1 MRNLKRALSLAL
13 ASVMLLGM
21 MVVGAGAVSYPD
33 VDDNDNVEAI
43 DVLNAVEVMIGRQGN
58 FEPDEAV
65 NRHEM
70 AVIMAKLVLGV
81 KTADNYVGTHPFT
94 DVVPW
99 ADKYVAACYENG
111 LVAGTSATTFGGGQ
125 PLTAVQAAAMM
136 LRALGYKDLSK
147 GANDWRA
154 PVTAT
159 ANQIRLFNGVAS
171 VPSEQLNR
179 NQVAQLALN
188 TLKSSVV
195 DLKDNTISWSGNDG
209 QIIMTG
215 GSREYI
221 VRSSSESYA
230 RAINNTEVAGTSA
243 SSVSG
248 YTVELG
254 EHLYNGKLHLT
265 NDVDAFGRPSRVW
278 EYDGKDVG
286 TYIRDELLRDEYTVS
301 VKGSDVYDDLGT
313 ISIRDSE
320 LEVYIDGVKGPKI
333 VKDELVRTNR
343 DNLAGTGKGVLTQ
356 VFYDQSNKVV
366 TITEINTYLAKA
378 TSDYNEKTDRA
389 NLDVYGFDKAAKER
403 KVRQG
408 TYPTNLNTVANY
420 TNIKEDDVAE
430 VVNLKEGDFVL
441 VTIADGE
448 LQSIEAPEIL
458 QDQKINTLK
467 VADWVNTGSQK
478 YDFAAAYDYDFE
490 HVLTKYDII
499 NMENASYNLYFDN
512 YGYVVGADLY
522 EGAKNYVFITG
533 YDRNGSYIY
542 DSTISANAIFAD
554 GTQATIKVD
563 AGKSDPSVGATAVG
577 TVDKWTGG
585 SNDGDA
591 VVNKWYTY
599 SVNSS
604 NVYTLKLANQVWDV
618 GTNHGGEITAAR
630 NGLVG
635 QYDAA
640 HSGAAV
646 TIPIGYYHAG
656 VPASAQVKSTTQWVY
671 GDTDTNYII
680 VDPVDNIKQMGKG
693 GGIKYGISGVTKTV
707 TGVRN
712 VDIDMYLQN
721 ADGSND
727 DTYGAYAVY
736 DSNFHIV
743 AAVVVGK
750 DQGSDNYVYL
760 TKGEPNQ
767 EAIRSDS
774 EGNWYWEF
782 DVITKEDGL
791 TKKTLK
797 GNYNDLTSFI
807 NDKGK
812 GLYTFRY
819 DGDGYVTGG
828 AGKAVDR
835 NVASHE
841 VVYGT
846 EWDTVAPA
854 VGVVA
859 REPKDIVYNA
869 GSDTILPAL
878 AWATENQLYVNGR
891 TLNDKA
897 TTDMYGVHLAPNA
910 KIYTN
915 LMINGGWETE
925 EYSNLSSAV
934 SALTYNKA
942 NDGVTRR
949 VYGILNSNGEAEV
962 LVIEIAHNFKTSQTG
977 DYGNNGRLAVTG
989 LSLSTGRVYFTNT
1002 SIYNISAGASANV
1015 QIRRNGT
1022 LVYNGP
1028 ATSVTATAAGATG
1041 TVIIPYTNWGAAGQ
1055 MYTVTVTIVD
1065 GTNEFSGSASVYG

>member
-21 MVVGAGAVSYPD
+21 MVVGAGAASYPD
-33 VDDNDNVEAI
+33 VDETHNVEAI

-58 FEPDEAV
+58 FEPTEAV

-81 KTADNYVGTHPFT
+81 KTADNYVGSHPFT

-195 DLKDNTISWSGNDG
+195 DLKDNTISWSNDDG

-313 ISIRDSE
+313 ISIRDSD
-320 LEVYIDGVKGPKI
+320 LEVYVDGVLGNKI

-343 DNLAGTGKGVLTQ
+343 ANLFGTGKGVLTQ

-389 NLDVYGFDKAAKER
+389 NLGVYGFNKTLKER
-403 KVRQG
+403 QVRQV
-408 TYPTNLNTVANY
+408 TDSTNLNTVASY
-420 TNIKEDDVAE
+420 TNVKEDDVAE
-430 VVNLKEGDFVL
+430 VVNLKEGDFIL
-441 VTIADGE
+441 VTIADGA
-448 LQSIEAPEIL
+448 LQSIKAPEIL

-499 NMENASYNLYFDN
+499 NMENASYNLYFDK

-522 EGAKNYVFITG
+522 EGAKNYVFISG
-533 YDRNGSYIY
+533 YDRSGSNIY
-542 DSTISANAIFAD
+542 DSTISAHAIFAD

-563 AGKSDPSVGATAVG
+563 AGKSDPSIGSN
-577 TVDKWTGG
+577 VDKAGTDQWAEKAAGNG
-585 SNDGDA
+585 
-591 VVNKWYTY
+591 VIVNKWYTY

-604 NVYTLKLANQVWDV
+604 NVYTLKLANQVWDN
-618 GTNHGGEITAAR
+618 GTTHGGEITAAR
-630 NGLVG
+630 NGLQG
-635 QYDAA
+635 LYGTTGHD
-640 HSGAAV
+640 V
-646 TIPIGYYHAG
+646 TVPAGFYHTG
-656 VPASAQVKSTTQWVY
+656 VPATNQVKSTNQWVY

-680 VDPVDNIKQMGKG
+680 VDPVDNIKQMGKAG
-693 GGIKYGISGVTKTV
+693 GLRYGISGVTKTV

-712 VDIDMYLQN
+712 VDIDMFLQGGAEN
-721 ADGSND
+721 AANTH
-727 DTYGAYAVY
+727 TYGAYAAY

-760 TKGEPNQ
+760 TKGTPNQ

-791 TKKTLK
+791 TTKTLK
-797 GNYNDLTSFI
+797 GSYSALSSFI
-807 NDKGK
+807 DGK

-828 AGKAVDR
+828 TMKAVDR
-835 NVASHE
+835 VDAAYDVA
-841 VVYGT
+841 
-846 EWDTVAPA
+846 WDVLAPA
-854 VGVVA
+854 SGVVA
-859 REPKDIVYNA
+859 SEPKEIVYTS

-878 AWATENQLYVNGR
+878 AWATTEKLYANGR

-897 TTDMYGVHLAPNA
+897 TADMYGVHLAPNA

-934 SALTYNKA
+934 SALTYNTA
-942 NDGVTRR
+942 GDNVTRR

-962 LVIEIAHNFKTSQTG
+962 LVIEIARNFVTNQTG
-977 DYGNNGRLAVTG
+977 DYGNNGRLALTG
-989 LSLSTGRVYFTNT
+989 LSLFTGDVYVTNT
-1002 SIYNISAGASANV
+1002 SSVNISSGATASV

-1022 LVYNGP
+1022 LMYSGAVVLASGI
-1028 ATSVTATAAGATG
+1028 AAGTSATVSFPYS
-1041 TVIIPYTNWGAAGQ
+1041 TVSFGQ
-1055 MYTVTVTIVD
+1055 EYNVTLTIVD
-1065 GTNEFSGSASVYG
+1065 GSNVFSGTANLWA

>member
-21 MVVGAGAVSYPD
+21 MVVGAGAASYPD
-33 VDDNDNVEAI
+33 VDETHNVEAI

-58 FEPDEAV
+58 FEPTEAV

-81 KTADNYVGTHPFT
+81 KTADNYVGSHPFT

-111 LVAGTSATTFGGGQ
+111 LIAGTSATTYGGGQ

-147 GANDWRA
+147 GATDWRA

-195 DLKDNTISWSGNDG
+195 DLKDNTISFADDSGK
-209 QIIMTG
+209 IIVTG

-313 ISIRDSE
+313 ISIRDSD
-320 LEVYIDGVKGPKI
+320 LEVYIDGVLGNKI

-343 DNLAGTGKGVLTQ
+343 ANLFGTGKGVLTQ

-389 NLDVYGFDKAAKER
+389 NLEVYGFNKTLKER
-403 KVRQG
+403 QVRQG
-408 TYPTNLNTVANY
+408 TYPTNLNTVASY
-420 TNIKEDDVAE
+420 TNVKEDDVAE
-430 VVNLKEGDFVL
+430 VVNLKEGDFIL
-441 VTIADGE
+441 VTIADGA
-448 LQSIEAPEIL
+448 LQSIKAPEIL

-499 NMENASYNLYFDN
+499 NMENASYNLYFDK

-522 EGAKNYVFITG
+522 EGAKNYVFISG
-533 YDRNGSYIY
+533 YDRSGSNIY
-542 DSTISANAIFAD
+542 DSTISAHAIFAD

-563 AGKSDPSVGATAVG
+563 AGKSDPSIGSN
-577 TVDKWTGG
+577 VDKAGTDQWAEKAAGNG
-585 SNDGDA
+585 
-591 VVNKWYTY
+591 VIVNKWYTY

-604 NVYTLKLANQVWDV
+604 NVYTLKLANQVWDN
-618 GTNHGGEITAAR
+618 GTTHGGEITAAR
-630 NGLVG
+630 NGLQG
-635 QYDAA
+635 LYGTTGHD
-640 HSGAAV
+640 V
-646 TIPIGYYHAG
+646 TVPAGFYHTG
-656 VPASAQVKSTTQWVY
+656 VPATNQVKSTNQWVY

-680 VDPVDNIKQMGKG
+680 VDPVDNIKQMGKAG
-693 GGIKYGISGVTKTV
+693 GLRYGISGVTKTV

-712 VDIDMYLQN
+712 VDIDMFLQGGAEN
-721 ADGSND
+721 AANTH
-727 DTYGAYAVY
+727 TYGAYAAY

-760 TKGEPNQ
+760 TKGTPNQ

-791 TKKTLK
+791 TTKTLK
-797 GNYNDLTSFI
+797 GSYSALSSFI
-807 NDKGK
+807 DGK

-828 AGKAVDR
+828 TMKAVDR
-835 NVASHE
+835 VDAAYD
-841 VVYGT
+841 VG
-846 EWDTVAPA
+846 WDVLAPA
-854 VGVVA
+854 SGVVA
-859 REPKDIVYNA
+859 SEPKEIVYTS

-878 AWATENQLYVNGR
+878 AWATTEKLYANGR

-897 TTDMYGVHLAPNA
+897 TADMYGVHLAPNA

-925 EYSNLSSAV
+925 EYTNLSSAV
-934 SALTYNKA
+934 SALTYNTA
-942 NDGVTRR
+942 GDNVTRR

-962 LVIEIAHNFKTSQTG
+962 LVIEIARNFVTNQTG
-977 DYGNNGRLAVTG
+977 DYGNNGRLALTG
-989 LSLSTGRVYFTNT
+989 LSLFTGDVYVTNT
-1002 SIYNISAGASANV
+1002 SSVNISSGATASV

-1022 LVYNGP
+1022 LMYSGAVVLG
-1028 ATSVTATAAGATG
+1028 SGIAAGTSA
-1041 TVIIPYTNWGAAGQ
+1041 TVIFPYSTVSFGQ
-1055 MYTVTVTIVD
+1055 EYNVTLTIVD
-1065 GTNEFSGSASVYG
+1065 GSNVFSGTANLWA

>member
-1 MRNLKRALSLAL
+1 MRNLKRALSLTL

-21 MVVGAGAVSYPD
+21 MVVGAGAASYPD

-81 KTADNYVGTHPFT
+81 KTADNYVGSHPFT

-254 EHLYNGKLHLT
+254 EYLYNGKLHLT

-320 LEVYIDGVKGPKI
+320 LEVYIDGVKGTRI

-343 DNLAGTGKGVLTQ
+343 ANLAGTGKGVLTQ

-366 TITEINTYLAKA
+366 TITEINTYLAKT

-389 NLDVYGFDKAAKER
+389 NLEVYGFDKANKVR
-403 KVRQG
+403 LVRQG
-408 TYPTNLNTVANY
+408 SYPTNTNTVATY
-420 TNIKEDDVAE
+420 TNVKEDDVAE
-430 VVNLKEGDFVL
+430 VVNLKEGDFIL
-441 VTIADGE
+441 VTIANGE
-448 LQSIEAPEIL
+448 LQSIKAPEIL

-490 HVLTKYDII
+490 HVLSAYDII
-499 NMENASYNLYFDN
+499 NMENASYNLYFDK

-522 EGAKNYVFITG
+522 EGAKNYVFISG
-533 YDRNGSYIY
+533 YDRSGSNIY
-542 DSTISANAIFAD
+542 DSTISAHAIFAD

-563 AGKSDPSVGATAVG
+563 AGKSDPSIGATSKGNEDQWAEKAAGNGVI
-577 TVDKWTGG
+577 
-585 SNDGDA
+585 
-591 VVNKWYTY
+591 VNKWYTY

-604 NVYTLKLANQVWDV
+604 NVYTLKLANQVWDN
-618 GTNHGGEITAAR
+618 GTTHGGEITAAR
-630 NGLVG
+630 NGLQG
-635 QYDAA
+635 LYGTTGND
-640 HSGAAV
+640 V
-646 TIPIGYYHAG
+646 TIPAGYYHTG
-656 VPASAQVKSTTQWVY
+656 VPAANEVKSTTQWVY

-680 VDPVDNIKQMGKG
+680 IDPVDNIKQMGKTG
-693 GGIKYGISGVTKTV
+693 GLRYGISGVTKTV

-712 VDIDMYLQN
+712 VDIDMFLQGGAEN
-721 ADGSND
+721 TNNTH
-727 DTYGAYAVY
+727 TYGAYAAY

-760 TKGEPNQ
+760 TKGTPNQ

-791 TKKTLK
+791 TTKTLK
-797 GNYNDLTSFI
+797 GSYSALSSFI
-807 NDKGK
+807 NGK

-828 AGKAVDR
+828 TMKAVDR
-835 NVASHE
+835 VDAAYD
-841 VVYGT
+841 VD
-846 EWDTVAPA
+846 WDALAPA
-854 VGVVA
+854 SGVVA
-859 REPKDIVYNA
+859 SEPKEIVYTS

-878 AWATENQLYVNGR
+878 AWATTQKLYANGR

-897 TTDMYGVHLAPNA
+897 TADMYGVHLAPNA

-934 SALTYNKA
+934 SALTYNTA
-942 NDGVTRR
+942 GDNVTRR

-962 LVIEIAHNFKTSQTG
+962 LVIEIARNFVTNQTG
-977 DYGNNGRLAVTG
+977 DYGSNGRLT
-989 LSLSTGRVYFTNT
+989 LNSLSIANNIGVNFTNT
-1002 SIYNISAGASANV
+1002 SGVAINAGAVATI
-1015 QIRRNGT
+1015 QIRKGNT
-1022 LVYNGP
+1022 PVYNGVVNLGS
-1028 ATSVTATAAGATG
+1028 AVANGARGSLSFAYGGYSFGQEYNVTL
-1041 TVIIPYTNWGAAGQ
+1041 
-1055 MYTVTVTIVD
+1055 TIVD
-1065 GTNEFSGSASVYG
+1065 GNNVCSATANMWA

>member
-21 MVVGAGAVSYPD
+21 MVVGAGAASYPD

-81 KTADNYVGTHPFT
+81 KTADNYVGSHPFT

-320 LEVYIDGVKGPKI
+320 LEVYIDGVKGTRI

-343 DNLAGTGKGVLTQ
+343 ANLAGTGKGVLTQ

-366 TITEINTYLAKA
+366 TITEINTYLAKTTA
-378 TSDYNEKTDRA
+378 DYNEKTDRA
-389 NLDVYGFDKAAKER
+389 NLEVYGFDKANKVR
-403 KVRQG
+403 TVRQG
-408 TYPTNLNTVANY
+408 TYPNNQNTVATY
-420 TNIKEDDVAE
+420 TNVKEDDVAE

-441 VTIADGE
+441 VTIADGA
-448 LQSIEAPEIL
+448 LQSIKAPEIL

-533 YDRNGSYIY
+533 YDRNGSNIY
-542 DSTISANAIFAD
+542 DSTISAHAIFAD
-554 GTQATIKVD
+554 GTQATINVD
-563 AGKSDPSVGATAVG
+563 SGKSDPSVGATG
-577 TVDKWTGG
+577 KDDVDQWQGG
-585 SNDGDA
+585 SNDGD
-591 VVNKWYTY
+591 VIVNKWYTY

-604 NVYTLKLANQVWDV
+604 NVYTLKLANQVWDD
-618 GTNHGGEITAAR
+618 GTQHGGEITAAR
-630 NGLVG
+630 NGLQG
-635 QYDAA
+635 WYGTN
-640 HSGAAV
+640 GADV
-646 TIPIGYYHAG
+646 TIPAGYYHAN
-656 VPASAQVKSTTQWVY
+656 VPAANQVKGTSQWVY

-680 VDPVDNIKQMGKG
+680 VDPKDNIKLMGKVAAT
-693 GGIKYGISGVTKTV
+693 KYGISGVTKTV

-712 VDIDMYLQN
+712 VDIDMFVSGGTEN
-721 ADGSND
+721 AANTH
-727 DTYGAYAVY
+727 TYGAYAVY
-736 DSNFHIV
+736 DSNFHII
-743 AAVVVGK
+743 AAVVIGK

-797 GNYNDLTSFI
+797 GSYSALSNFI
-807 NDKGK
+807 NGK

-828 AGKAVDR
+828 AAKAVDLTDAAYD
-835 NVASHE
+835 VSWDSVVPAS
-841 VVYGT
+841 
-846 EWDTVAPA
+846 
-854 VGVVA
+854 GVVA
-859 REPKDIVYNA
+859 SEPKDIVYNA
-869 GSDTILPAL
+869 GSDTVLPAL
-878 AWATENQLYVNGR
+878 AWVTTNQLYANGR

-897 TTDMYGVHLAPNA
+897 TGDMYGVHLAPNA

-915 LMINGGWETE
+915 LKINGSWETE

-942 NDGVTRR
+942 GDNVSRR

-962 LVIEIAHNFKTSQTG
+962 LVIEIAKNFKTNQTG
-977 DYGNNGRLAVTG
+977 DYGSNGRLT
-989 LSLSTGRVYFTNT
+989 LNSLSIANNINVFFTNT
-1002 SIYNISAGASANV
+1002 SGVTINAGAVATI
-1015 QIRRNGT
+1015 QIRKGNT
-1022 LVYNGP
+1022 PVYNGVVNLGT
-1028 ATSVTATAAGATG
+1028 AVANGARGSLSFAYGGYSFGQEYNVTL
-1041 TVIIPYTNWGAAGQ
+1041 
-1055 MYTVTVTIVD
+1055 TIVD
-1065 GTNEFSGSASVYG
+1065 DNNVCSATANMWA

>member
-111 LVAGTSATTFGGGQ
+111 LVSGTSATTFGGGQ

-147 GANDWRA
+147 GASDWRA

-320 LEVYIDGVKGPKI
+320 LEVYIDGVKGTRI

-343 DNLAGTGKGVLTQ
+343 ANLAGTGKGVLTQ

-366 TITEINTYLAKA
+366 TITEINTYLAKTTA
-378 TSDYNEKTDRA
+378 DYNEKTDRA
-389 NLDVYGFDKAAKER
+389 NLEVYGFDKANKVRA
-403 KVRQG
+403 VRQG
-408 TYPTNLNTVANY
+408 TYPNNTNTVATY
-420 TNIKEDDVAE
+420 TNVKEDDVAE

-441 VTIADGE
+441 VTIADGA
-448 LQSIEAPEIL
+448 LQSIKAPEIL

-490 HVLTKYDII
+490 HVLTRYDII

-533 YDRNGSYIY
+533 YDRNGSFIY
-542 DSTISANAIFAD
+542 DSTISAHAIFAD

-563 AGKSDPSVGATAVG
+563 AGKSDPSVGATTVAA
-577 TVDKWTGG
+577 VDKWTGVG
-585 SNDGDA
+585 NDGDA

-604 NVYTLKLANQVWDV
+604 NVYTLKLANQVWDS
-618 GTNHGGEITAAR
+618 GTQHGGEITAAR
-630 NGLVG
+630 NGLQGWYGV
-635 QYDAA
+635 
-640 HSGAAV
+640 SGADV
-646 TIPIGYYHAG
+646 TIPVGYYHTG
-656 VPASAQVKSTTQWVY
+656 VPATNQVKGTNQWVY

-680 VDPVDNIKQMGKG
+680 VDPVDNIKQMGKASG
-693 GGIKYGISGVTKTV
+693 LRYGISGVTKTV

-712 VDIDMYLQN
+712 VDIDMYLKN

-760 TKGEPNQ
+760 TKGTPNQ

-797 GNYNDLTSFI
+797 GSYNDLSNFI
-807 NDKGK
+807 VDAGK

-828 AGKAVDR
+828 AAKAVNKTDAAYD
-835 NVASHE
+835 V
-841 VVYGT
+841 T
-846 EWDTVAPA
+846 WDTVAPA
-854 VGVVA
+854 SGVVA
-859 REPKDIVYNA
+859 DEPKDIVYVA

-878 AWATENQLYVNGR
+878 AWVTTNQLYANGR

-897 TTDMYGVHLAPNA
+897 TADMYGVHLAPNA

-915 LMINGGWETE
+915 LKINGSWETE

-942 NDGVTRR
+942 GDNVSRR

-962 LVIEIAHNFKTSQTG
+962 LVIEIARNFVTNQTG
-977 DYGNNGRLAVTG
+977 DYGSNGRLT
-989 LSLSTGRVYFTNT
+989 LNSLSIANNINVFFTNT
-1002 SIYNISAGASANV
+1002 SGVTINAGAVATV
-1015 QIRRNGT
+1015 QIRKGNT
-1022 LVYNGP
+1022 PVYNGVFTLGS
-1028 ATSVTATAAGATG
+1028 AVANGARAAAAFAYGGYSFGQEYNVTL
-1041 TVIIPYTNWGAAGQ
+1041 
-1055 MYTVTVTIVD
+1055 TIVD
-1065 GTNEFSGSASVYG
+1065 GNNVCSATANMWA

>member
-21 MVVGAGAVSYPD
+21 MVVGAGAASYPD
-33 VDDNDNVEAI
+33 VDETHNVEAI

-58 FEPDEAV
+58 FEPTEAV

-81 KTADNYVGTHPFT
+81 KTADNYVGSHPFT

-195 DLKDNTISWSGNDG
+195 DLKDNTISWSNDDG

-313 ISIRDSE
+313 ISIRDSD
-320 LEVYIDGVKGPKI
+320 LEVYVDGVLGNKI

-343 DNLAGTGKGVLTQ
+343 ANLFGTGKGVLTQ

-389 NLDVYGFDKAAKER
+389 NLEVYGFNKTLKER
-403 KVRQG
+403 QVRQG
-408 TYPTNLNTVANY
+408 TYPTNLNTVASY
-420 TNIKEDDVAE
+420 TNVKEDDVAE
-430 VVNLKEGDFVL
+430 VVNLKEGDFIL
-441 VTIADGE
+441 VTIADGA
-448 LQSIEAPEIL
+448 LQSIKAPEIL

-499 NMENASYNLYFDN
+499 NKI
-512 YGYVVGADLY
+512 G
-522 EGAKNYVFITG
+522 
-533 YDRNGSYIY
+533 R
-542 DSTISANAIFAD
+542 
-554 GTQATIKVD
+554 
-563 AGKSDPSVGATAVG
+563 
-577 TVDKWTGG
+577 
-585 SNDGDA
+585 
-591 VVNKWYTY
+591 
-599 SVNSS
+599 
-604 NVYTLKLANQVWDV
+604 
-618 GTNHGGEITAAR
+618 
-630 NGLVG
+630 
-635 QYDAA
+635 A
-640 HSGAAV
+640 HV
-646 TIPIGYYHAG
+646 
-656 VPASAQVKSTTQWVY
+656 
-671 GDTDTNYII
+671 
-680 VDPVDNIKQMGKG
+680 
-693 GGIKYGISGVTKTV
+693 
-707 TGVRN
+707 
-712 VDIDMYLQN
+712 
-721 ADGSND
+721 
-727 DTYGAYAVY
+727 
-736 DSNFHIV
+736 
-743 AAVVVGK
+743 
-750 DQGSDNYVYL
+750 
-760 TKGEPNQ
+760 
-767 EAIRSDS
+767 
-774 EGNWYWEF
+774 
-782 DVITKEDGL
+782 
-791 TKKTLK
+791 
-797 GNYNDLTSFI
+797 
-807 NDKGK
+807 
-812 GLYTFRY
+812 
-819 DGDGYVTGG
+819 
-828 AGKAVDR
+828 
-835 NVASHE
+835 
-841 VVYGT
+841 
-846 EWDTVAPA
+846 
-854 VGVVA
+854 
-859 REPKDIVYNA
+859 
-869 GSDTILPAL
+869 
-878 AWATENQLYVNGR
+878 
-891 TLNDKA
+891 
-897 TTDMYGVHLAPNA
+897 
-910 KIYTN
+910 
-915 LMINGGWETE
+915 
-925 EYSNLSSAV
+925 
-934 SALTYNKA
+934 
-942 NDGVTRR
+942 
-949 VYGILNSNGEAEV
+949 
-962 LVIEIAHNFKTSQTG
+962 
-977 DYGNNGRLAVTG
+977 
-989 LSLSTGRVYFTNT
+989 
-1002 SIYNISAGASANV
+1002 
-1015 QIRRNGT
+1015 
-1022 LVYNGP
+1022 
-1028 ATSVTATAAGATG
+1028 
-1041 TVIIPYTNWGAAGQ
+1041 
-1055 MYTVTVTIVD
+1055 
-1065 GTNEFSGSASVYG
+1065 

>member
-21 MVVGAGAVSYPD
+21 MVVGAGAASYPD

-195 DLKDNTISWSGNDG
+195 DLKDNTISWSNDDG

-313 ISIRDSE
+313 ISIRDSD
-320 LEVYIDGVKGPKI
+320 LEVYVDGVLGNKI

-343 DNLAGTGKGVLTQ
+343 ANLFGTGKGVLTQ

-389 NLDVYGFDKAAKER
+389 NLEVYGFNKTLKER
-403 KVRQG
+403 QVRQG
-408 TYPTNLNTVANY
+408 TYPTNLNTVASY
-420 TNIKEDDVAE
+420 TNVKEDDVAE
-430 VVNLKEGDFVL
+430 VVSLKEGDFIL

-448 LQSIEAPEIL
+448 LQSIKAPEIL
-458 QDQKINTLK
+458 QDQKISTLK

-490 HVLTKYDII
+490 HVLSAYDII
-499 NMENASYNLYFDN
+499 NMENASYNLYFDK

-522 EGAKNYVFITG
+522 EGAKNYVFISG
-533 YDRNGSYIY
+533 YDRSGSNIY
-542 DSTISANAIFAD
+542 DSTISAHAIFAD

-563 AGKSDPSVGATAVG
+563 SGKSDPSI
-577 TVDKWTGG
+577 G
-585 SNDGDA
+585 SNIDKDA
-591 VVNKWYTY
+591 TDQWQEKVAGNGVIVNKWYTY

-604 NVYTLKLANQVWDV
+604 NVYTLKLANQVWDN
-618 GTNHGGEITAAR
+618 GTTHGGEITAAR
-630 NGLVG
+630 NGLQGLYGTTGHDVTVPVG
-635 QYDAA
+635 F
-640 HSGAAV
+640 
-646 TIPIGYYHAG
+646 YHAG
-656 VPASAQVKSTTQWVY
+656 VPAANQVKSTSQWVY

-680 VDPVDNIKQMGKG
+680 IDPVDNIKQMGKTDG
-693 GGIKYGISGVTKTV
+693 LKYGISGVTKTV

-712 VDIDMYLQN
+712 VDIDMFLQGGAEKPAN
-721 ADGSND
+721 S

-760 TKGEPNQ
+760 TKGTPNQ
-767 EAIRSDS
+767 ESIRSDS

-791 TKKTLK
+791 TTKTLK
-797 GNYNDLTSFI
+797 GSYSALSSFI
-807 NDKGK
+807 NGK

-828 AGKAVDR
+828 TMKAVDR
-835 NVASHE
+835 VDAAYDVA
-841 VVYGT
+841 
-846 EWDTVAPA
+846 WDALAPA
-854 VGVVA
+854 SGVVA
-859 REPKDIVYNA
+859 SEPKEIVYTS

-878 AWATENQLYVNGR
+878 AWATTEKLYANGR

-897 TTDMYGVHLAPNA
+897 TADMYGVHLAPNA

-934 SALTYNKA
+934 SALTYNTA
-942 NDGVTRR
+942 GDNVTRR

-962 LVIEIAHNFKTSQTG
+962 LVIEIARNFVTNQTG
-977 DYGNNGRLAVTG
+977 DYGNNGRLALTG
-989 LSLSTGRVYFTNT
+989 VSLSSGNVYFTNT
-1002 SIYNISAGASANV
+1002 SSVAIGAGATATV

-1022 LVYNGP
+1022 LVYNGVASVP
-1028 ATSVTATAAGATG
+1028 AVAAGSSAIANFAYRG
-1041 TVIIPYTNWGAAGQ
+1041 ISFGQ
-1055 MYTVTVTIVD
+1055 EYNVTLTIVD
-1065 GTNEFSGSASVYG
+1065 GSNVFSGSADLWA

>member
-111 LVAGTSATTFGGGQ
+111 LVSGTSATTFGGGQ

-147 GANDWRA
+147 GASDWRA

-286 TYIRDELLRDEYTVS
+286 TYVRDELLRDEYTVS

-320 LEVYIDGVKGPKI
+320 LEVYIDGVLGNKI
-333 VKDELVRTNR
+333 IKDELVRTNR
-343 DNLAGTGKGVLTQ
+343 ANLAGTGKGVLTQ

-389 NLDVYGFDKAAKER
+389 NLDVYGFNKTIKER
-403 KVRQG
+403 QVRQG
-408 TYPTNLNTVANY
+408 TYPNNKNTVATY

-430 VVNLKEGDFVL
+430 VVNLREGDFVL

-448 LQSIEAPEIL
+448 LQSIKAPEIL

-467 VADWVNTGSQK
+467 VTDWVNTGSQQ

-533 YDRNGSYIY
+533 YDRNGSNIY
-542 DSTISANAIFAD
+542 DSTISAHAIFAD
-554 GTQATIKVD
+554 GTQATINVD
-563 AGKSDPSVGATAVG
+563 SGKSDPSIGAATKGLEDQWAEKAPGNGVI
-577 TVDKWTGG
+577 
-585 SNDGDA
+585 
-591 VVNKWYTY
+591 VNKWYTY

-640 HSGAAV
+640 NSGAAV
-646 TIPIGYYHAG
+646 TIPASYYHTG
-656 VPASAQVKSTTQWVY
+656 VPATNQVKSTTQWVY

-680 VDPVDNIKQMGKG
+680 VDPVDNIKLMGKTG
-693 GGIKYGISGVTKTV
+693 GTKYGISGVTKTV

-712 VDIDMYLQN
+712 VDIDMFLKNGTEN
-721 ADGSND
+721 AVNG

-797 GNYNDLTSFI
+797 GSYNDLSSFI
-807 NDKGK
+807 VDAGK

-828 AGKAVDR
+828 AAKAVD
-835 NVASHE
+835 VTDGAYDVS
-841 VVYGT
+841 
-846 EWDTVAPA
+846 WDAVAPA
-854 VGVVA
+854 SGVVA
-859 REPKDIVYNA
+859 DEPKDIVYNA

-878 AWATENQLYVNGR
+878 AWVTTNQLYANGR

-897 TTDMYGVHLAPNA
+897 TANMYGVHLAPNA

-915 LMINGGWETE
+915 LMINGSWETE
-925 EYSNLSSAV
+925 EYSNLASAV

-942 NDGVTRR
+942 NDGVSRR

-962 LVIEIAHNFKTSQTG
+962 LVIEIARNFKTNQTG
-977 DYGNNGRLAVTG
+977 DYGNNGRLALTG
-989 LSLSTGRVYFTNT
+989 LSLFTGDVYFTNT
-1002 SIYNISAGASANV
+1002 SIYNISTTASATV

-1022 LVYNGP
+1022 LVYSGTV
-1028 ATSVTATAAGATG
+1028 AHIGSSVASGASGSVTF
-1041 TVIIPYTNWGAAGQ
+1041 PYSSVSFGQ
-1055 MYTVTVTIVD
+1055 QYNVTLTIVD
-1065 GTNEFSGSASVYG
+1065 GTNVLSGSANLWA

>member
-21 MVVGAGAVSYPD
+21 MVVGAGAASYPD
-33 VDDNDNVEAI
+33 VDETHNVEAI

-58 FEPDEAV
+58 FEPTEAV

-111 LVAGTSATTFGGGQ
+111 LIAGTSATTYGGGQ

-195 DLKDNTISWSGNDG
+195 DLKDNTISFSDDSGK
-209 QIIMTG
+209 IVVTG

-313 ISIRDSE
+313 ISIRDSD
-320 LEVYIDGVKGPKI
+320 LEVYVDGVLGNKI

-343 DNLAGTGKGVLTQ
+343 ANLFGTGKGVLTQ

-389 NLDVYGFDKAAKER
+389 NLEVYGFNKTLKER
-403 KVRQG
+403 QVRQG
-408 TYPTNLNTVANY
+408 TYPTNLNTVASY
-420 TNIKEDDVAE
+420 TNVKEDDVAE
-430 VVNLKEGDFVL
+430 VVNLKEGDFIL
-441 VTIADGE
+441 VTIADGA
-448 LQSIEAPEIL
+448 LQSIKAPEIL

-499 NMENASYNLYFDN
+499 NMENASYNLYFDK

-522 EGAKNYVFITG
+522 EGAKNYVFISG
-533 YDRNGSYIY
+533 YDRSGSNIY
-542 DSTISANAIFAD
+542 DSTISAHAIFAD

-563 AGKSDPSVGATAVG
+563 AGKSDPSIGSN
-577 TVDKWTGG
+577 VDKAHTDQWAEKAAGNG
-585 SNDGDA
+585 
-591 VVNKWYTY
+591 VIVNKWYTY

-604 NVYTLKLANQVWDV
+604 NVYTLKLANQVWDN
-618 GTNHGGEITAAR
+618 GTTHGGEITAAR
-630 NGLVG
+630 NGLQG
-635 QYDAA
+635 IYGGTGND
-640 HSGAAV
+640 V
-646 TIPIGYYHAG
+646 TVPAGFYHAG
-656 VPASAQVKSTTQWVY
+656 VPAANQVKSTIQWVY

-680 VDPVDNIKQMGKG
+680 VDPVDNIKEMGKAG
-693 GGIKYGISGVTKTV
+693 GLRYGISGVTKTV

-721 ADGSND
+721 ADGNND

-743 AAVVVGK
+743 AAVVIGK

-760 TKGEPNQ
+760 TKGTPNQ

-791 TKKTLK
+791 TTKTLK
-797 GNYNDLTSFI
+797 GSYSALSSFI
-807 NDKGK
+807 DGK

-828 AGKAVDR
+828 TMKAVDR
-835 NVASHE
+835 VDAAYDVA
-841 VVYGT
+841 
-846 EWDTVAPA
+846 WDVLAPA
-854 VGVVA
+854 SGVVA
-859 REPKDIVYNA
+859 SEPKDIVYTS

-878 AWATENQLYVNGR
+878 AWATTEKLYANGR

-897 TTDMYGVHLAPNA
+897 TGDMYGVHLAPNA

-925 EYSNLSSAV
+925 EYTNLSSAV
-934 SALTYNKA
+934 SALTYNTA
-942 NDGVTRR
+942 GDNVTRR

-962 LVIEIAHNFKTSQTG
+962 LVIEIARNFVTNQTG
-977 DYGNNGRLAVTG
+977 DYGNNGRLALTG
-989 LSLSTGRVYFTNT
+989 LSLFTGDVYFTNT
-1002 SIYNISAGASANV
+1002 SSVAISSGAAANV

-1022 LVYNGP
+1022 LVYNGTV
-1028 ATSVTATAAGATG
+1028 ALGSGVAAGTSS
-1041 TVIIPYTNWGAAGQ
+1041 VVSFPYSSVSFGQ
-1055 MYTVTVTIVD
+1055 EYNVTLTIVD
-1065 GTNEFSGSASVYG
+1065 GSNVFSGSANLWA

>member
-21 MVVGAGAVSYPD
+21 MVVGAGAASYPD

-313 ISIRDSE
+313 ISIRDSD
-320 LEVYIDGVKGPKI
+320 LEVYVDGVLGNKI

-343 DNLAGTGKGVLTQ
+343 ANLFGTGKGVLTQ

-389 NLDVYGFDKAAKER
+389 NLDVYGFNKTIKER
-403 KVRQG
+403 QVRQG
-408 TYPTNLNTVANY
+408 TYPTNTNTVASY

-430 VVNLKEGDFVL
+430 VVNLREGDFVL

-448 LQSIEAPEIL
+448 LQSIKAPEIL

-533 YDRNGSYIY
+533 YDRNGSFIY
-542 DSTISANAIFAD
+542 DSTISAHAIFAD

-563 AGKSDPSVGATAVG
+563 AGKSDPSVGATTVAG
-577 TVDKWTGG
+577 VDKWTGVG
-585 SNDGDA
+585 NDGDA
-591 VVNKWYTY
+591 IVNKWYTY

-604 NVYTLKLANQVWDV
+604 NVYTLKLANQVWDN
-618 GTNHGGEITAAR
+618 GTQHGGEITAAR
-630 NGLVG
+630 NGLQG
-635 QYDAA
+635 WYGTT
-640 HSGAAV
+640 GAGV
-646 TIPIGYYHAG
+646 TIPASYYHSG
-656 VPASAQVKSTTQWVY
+656 VPATNQVKGTSQWVY

-680 VDPVDNIKQMGKG
+680 VDPVDNIKQMGKAD
-693 GGIKYGISGVTKTV
+693 GIRYGISGVTKTV

-712 VDIDMYLQN
+712 VDIDMFVSGGAEN
-721 ADGSND
+721 TPNTH
-727 DTYGAYAVY
+727 TYGAYAVY

-760 TKGEPNQ
+760 TKGTPNQ

-797 GNYNDLTSFI
+797 GSYNDLSSFI
-807 NDKGK
+807 VDAGK

-828 AGKAVDR
+828 AAKAVDLTDAAYD
-835 NVASHE
+835 VA
-841 VVYGT
+841 
-846 EWDTVAPA
+846 WDAVAPTS
-854 VGVVA
+854 GVVA
-859 REPKDIVYNA
+859 SEPKDIVYNA

-878 AWATENQLYVNGR
+878 AWATTEKLYANGR

-897 TTDMYGVHLAPNA
+897 TADMYGVHLAPNA

-915 LMINGGWETE
+915 LKINGSWETE

-942 NDGVTRR
+942 GDSVSRR

-962 LVIEIAHNFKTSQTG
+962 LVIEIARDFVTNQTG
-977 DYGNNGRLAVTG
+977 DYGNNGRLALTG
-989 LSLSTGRVYFTNT
+989 VSLSSGNVYFTNT
-1002 SIYNISAGASANV
+1002 SSVAIGAGATATV

-1022 LVYNGP
+1022 LVYNGV
-1028 ATSVTATAAGATG
+1028 ASVPTVAAGSSAIANFAYRG
-1041 TVIIPYTNWGAAGQ
+1041 ISFGQ
-1055 MYTVTVTIVD
+1055 EYNVTLTIVD
-1065 GTNEFSGSASVYG
+1065 DSNVFSGSADLWA

>member
-320 LEVYIDGVKGPKI
+320 LEVYIDGVLGNKI
-333 VKDELVRTNR
+333 IKDELVRTNR
-343 DNLAGTGKGVLTQ
+343 ANLAGTGKGVLTQ

-389 NLDVYGFDKAAKER
+389 NLDVYGFNKTIKER
-403 KVRQG
+403 QVRQG
-408 TYPTNLNTVANY
+408 TYPNNKNTVATY

-430 VVNLKEGDFVL
+430 VVNLREGDFVL

-448 LQSIEAPEIL
+448 LQSIKAPEIL

-467 VADWVNTGSQK
+467 VTDWVNTGSQQ

-533 YDRNGSYIY
+533 YDRNGSNIY
-542 DSTISANAIFAD
+542 DSTISAHAIFAD
-554 GTQATIKVD
+554 GTQATINVD
-563 AGKSDPSVGATAVG
+563 SGKSDPSIGAATKGNEDQWAEKDPGNGVI
-577 TVDKWTGG
+577 
-585 SNDGDA
+585 
-591 VVNKWYTY
+591 VNKWYTY

-630 NGLVG
+630 NGLQG
-635 QYDAA
+635 LYGTTGND
-640 HSGAAV
+640 V
-646 TIPIGYYHAG
+646 TIPASYYHTG
-656 VPASAQVKSTTQWVY
+656 VPAANEVKSTTQWVY

-680 VDPVDNIKQMGKG
+680 IDPVDNIKQMGKTG
-693 GGIKYGISGVTKTV
+693 GLRYGISGVTKTV

-712 VDIDMYLQN
+712 VDIDMFLQGGAEN
-721 ADGSND
+721 TNNTH
-727 DTYGAYAVY
+727 TYGAYAAY

-760 TKGEPNQ
+760 TKGTPNQ

-797 GNYNDLTSFI
+797 GSYNDLSSFI
-807 NDKGK
+807 VDAGK

-828 AGKAVDR
+828 AAKAVDVTDGAYDVR
-835 NVASHE
+835 
-841 VVYGT
+841 
-846 EWDTVAPA
+846 WDAVAPA
-854 VGVVA
+854 SGVVA
-859 REPKDIVYNA
+859 SEPKEIVYTS

-878 AWATENQLYVNGR
+878 AWATTQKLYANGR
-891 TLNDKA
+891 TLNDEA
-897 TTDMYGVHLAPNA
+897 TANMYGVHLAPNA

-942 NDGVTRR
+942 GDGVTRR

-962 LVIEIAHNFKTSQTG
+962 LVIEIARNFKTNQTG
-977 DYGNNGRLAVTG
+977 DYGSNGRLT
-989 LSLSTGRVYFTNT
+989 LNSLSIANNIGVNFTNT
-1002 SIYNISAGASANV
+1002 SGVAINAGAVATI
-1015 QIRRNGT
+1015 QIRKGNT
-1022 LVYNGP
+1022 PVYNGVVNLRS
-1028 ATSVTATAAGATG
+1028 AVANGARGSLSFAYGGYSFGQEYNVTL
-1041 TVIIPYTNWGAAGQ
+1041 
-1055 MYTVTVTIVD
+1055 TIVD
-1065 GTNEFSGSASVYG
+1065 GNNVCSATANMWA

>member
-21 MVVGAGAVSYPD
+21 MVVGAGAASYPD
-33 VDDNDNVEAI
+33 VDETHNVEAI

-58 FEPDEAV
+58 FEPTEAV

-81 KTADNYVGTHPFT
+81 KTADNYVGSHPFT

-195 DLKDNTISWSGNDG
+195 DLKDNTISWSNDDG

-313 ISIRDSE
+313 ISIRDSD
-320 LEVYIDGVKGPKI
+320 LEVYVDGVLGNKI

-343 DNLAGTGKGVLTQ
+343 ANLFGTGKGVLTQ

-389 NLDVYGFDKAAKER
+389 NLEVYGFNKTLKER
-403 KVRQG
+403 QVRQG
-408 TYPTNLNTVANY
+408 TYPTNLNTVASY
-420 TNIKEDDVAE
+420 TNVKEDDVAE
-430 VVNLKEGDFVL
+430 VVNLKEGDFIL
-441 VTIADGE
+441 VTIADGA
-448 LQSIEAPEIL
+448 LQSIKAPEIL

-499 NMENASYNLYFDN
+499 NMENASYNLYFDK

-522 EGAKNYVFITG
+522 EGAKNYVFISG
-533 YDRNGSYIY
+533 YDRSGSNIY
-542 DSTISANAIFAD
+542 DSTISAHAIFAD

-563 AGKSDPSVGATAVG
+563 AGKSDPSIGSN
-577 TVDKWTGG
+577 VDKAGTDQWAEKAAGNG
-585 SNDGDA
+585 
-591 VVNKWYTY
+591 VIVNKWYTY

-604 NVYTLKLANQVWDV
+604 NVYTLKLANQVWDN
-618 GTNHGGEITAAR
+618 GTTHGGEITAAR
-630 NGLVG
+630 NGLQG
-635 QYDAA
+635 LYGTTGHD
-640 HSGAAV
+640 V
-646 TIPIGYYHAG
+646 TVPAGFYHTG
-656 VPASAQVKSTTQWVY
+656 VPATNQVKSTNQWVY

-680 VDPVDNIKQMGKG
+680 VDPVDNIKQMGKAG
-693 GGIKYGISGVTKTV
+693 GLRYGISGVTKTV

-712 VDIDMYLQN
+712 VDIDMFLLGGAEN
-721 ADGSND
+721 AANTH
-727 DTYGAYAVY
+727 TYGAYAAY

-760 TKGEPNQ
+760 TKGTPNQ

-791 TKKTLK
+791 TTKTLK
-797 GNYNDLTSFI
+797 GSYSALSSFI
-807 NDKGK
+807 DGK

-828 AGKAVDR
+828 TMKAVDR
-835 NVASHE
+835 VDAAYDVA
-841 VVYGT
+841 
-846 EWDTVAPA
+846 WDVLAPA
-854 VGVVA
+854 SGVVA
-859 REPKDIVYNA
+859 SEPKEIVYTS

-878 AWATENQLYVNGR
+878 AWATTEKLYANGR

-897 TTDMYGVHLAPNA
+897 TADMYGVHLAPNA

-934 SALTYNKA
+934 SALTYNTA
-942 NDGVTRR
+942 GDNVTRR

-962 LVIEIAHNFKTSQTG
+962 LVIEIARNFVTNQTG
-977 DYGNNGRLAVTG
+977 DYGNNGRLALTG
-989 LSLSTGRVYFTNT
+989 LSLFTGDVYVTNT
-1002 SIYNISAGASANV
+1002 SSVNISSGATASV

-1022 LVYNGP
+1022 LMYSGAVVLASGI
-1028 ATSVTATAAGATG
+1028 AAGTSATVSFPYS
-1041 TVIIPYTNWGAAGQ
+1041 TVSFGQ
-1055 MYTVTVTIVD
+1055 EYNVTLTIVD
-1065 GTNEFSGSASVYG
+1065 GSNVFSGTANLWA